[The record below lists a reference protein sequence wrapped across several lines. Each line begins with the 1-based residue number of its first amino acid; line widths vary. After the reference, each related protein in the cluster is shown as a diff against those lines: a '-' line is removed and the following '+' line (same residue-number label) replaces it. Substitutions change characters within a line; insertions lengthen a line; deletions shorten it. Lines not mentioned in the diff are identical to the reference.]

1 MDSGSPRRGLFRE
14 KFGILVPTAAGS
26 IFIPSYRNADF
37 KKTAHITQSAEGLGY
52 HSAWIS
58 DHLMPYSIFDPWTA
72 ISGLAV
78 LTSQITLGTLV
89 SCNLFRHPSIVAKM
103 STTID
108 HMSGG
113 RFVLGLGAGWLEAEF
128 RGYGIPFPK
137 YSERLGRLSEAS
149 KLIRRMW
156 LDEKATFEG
165 TYYQVKEA
173 VCNPKAI
180 QKPTL
185 PLWIGG
191 RGEKL
196 LRIVAAEAD
205 GYNLNE
211 GTIDE
216 FKVRLPKLRQLC
228 KEMKREYDSIE
239 KSWLGT
245 VLIGENSDQVRSKLK
260 KYQPTAISAERYLGP
275 AVMGPPN
282 ECIRKIEQ
290 YKELGVTHF
299 IGWFPEIAEDESGLK
314 LFAREVMPS
323 FN

>member
-1 MDSGSPRRGLFRE
+1 AKSSRKSTLRLWSGE
-14 KFGILVPTAAGS
+14 K
-26 IFIPSYRNADF
+26 
-37 KKTAHITQSAEGLGY
+37 
-52 HSAWIS
+52 
-58 DHLMPYSIFDPWTA
+58 
-72 ISGLAV
+72 
-78 LTSQITLGTLV
+78 
-89 SCNLFRHPSIVAKM
+89 
-103 STTID
+103 
-108 HMSGG
+108 
-113 RFVLGLGAGWLEAEF
+113 GA
-128 RGYGIPFPK
+128 
-137 YSERLGRLSEAS
+137 
-149 KLIRRMW
+149 
-156 LDEKATFEG
+156 
-165 TYYQVKEA
+165 
-173 VCNPKAI
+173 
-180 QKPTL
+180 
-185 PLWIGG
+185 
-191 RGEKL
+191 KL

-299 IGWFPEIAEDESGLK
+299 IGWLPEIAVDESG
-314 LFAREVMPS
+314 
-323 FN
+323 